1 MNNRGTKRKLIHRRL
16 QLFDEDIGDGAG
28 AQRSISN
35 TSTSAEELNAIF
47 RQASKR
53 PKNDNDRVVTPPH
66 NIRPIAPAPSYVA
79 VEEAIF
85 GGKRKRKRKTKRKT
99 KRKKRKKRKTRRK
112 RRTRRKR

>member
-1 MNNRGTKRKLIHRRL
+1 MNNRGTKRKFIHRK
-16 QLFDEDIGDGAG
+16 LFDDDTDDGAV

-53 PKNDNDRVVTPPH
+53 PKNDNDRGVTPPH
-66 NIRPIAPAPSYVA
+66 NIRPIAPAPSYEA
-79 VEEAIF
+79 VKEMIF
-85 GGKRKRKRKTKRKT
+85 GGKRKRKRKT

-112 RRTRRKR
+112 RRKRRTRRKR

>member
-1 MNNRGTKRKLIHRRL
+1 MSDRGIKRKL
-16 QLFDEDIGDGAG
+16 QLFDGDEDDDGAG

-35 TSTSAEELNAIF
+35 TSTSAAELNAIF

-53 PKNDNDRVVTPPH
+53 PKNDRGVTPPH
-66 NIRPIAPAPSYVA
+66 NIRPIAPAPSYEA
-79 VEEAIF
+79 VKEVRF

-112 RRTRRKR
+112 RRTRRTRRKR